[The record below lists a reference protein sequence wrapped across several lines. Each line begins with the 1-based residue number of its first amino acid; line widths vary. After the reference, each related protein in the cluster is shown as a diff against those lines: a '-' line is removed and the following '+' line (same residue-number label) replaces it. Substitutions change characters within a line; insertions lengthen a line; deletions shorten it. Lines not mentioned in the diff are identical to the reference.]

1 MEKKS
6 QIILLNMTLVNGVK
20 SYLFTCCNMKIVYK
34 KFRENMW
41 LYLKNAGTG

>member
-6 QIILLNMTLVNGVK
+6 QIILLNMTLVNVIK
-20 SYLFTCCNMKIVYK
+20 SHLFTCFNMKTIYN

-41 LYLKNAGTG
+41 LYSILGE